1 MEHKGLIKAL
11 KFLVDSSMQVETP
24 VTDQHK
30 QIAKYRGSMNHL
42 LTIDMM
48 CGTFKKVFTVIII

>member
-11 KFLVDSSMQVETP
+11 KFLADSSVQVETL

-30 QIAKYRGSMNHL
+30 QIHVAKYMREHEPSVDHQY
-42 LTIDMM
+42 D
-48 CGTFKKVFTVIII
+48 VWHV